1 MEETRNSK
9 YNSTERSH
17 GKKSFETLMH
27 RKDNIIKI
35 SEKEMVKM

>member
-1 MEETRNSK
+1 MGETRNSK
-9 YNSTERSH
+9 YNSIGRSH

-35 SEKEMVKM
+35 SEKEMIKV